1 MTLLYAVS
9 GLTALIFVVLFI
21 WKAARG
27 GPLPHK
33 MVAVAL
39 LLDTLVG
46 MRDLYVFRLSQVYG
60 GNTYLR
66 YSSVL
71 FGLTLGYIVVM
82 RFRAVSGQAR
92 DLTANL
98 AARVAQKSMSWRRV
112 TSAWINAPASRSAR
126 PSAHASCATCTMAW
140 VRTSARPSAS
150 WSPGVQA
157 RARCCRPCV
166 SLAAPWWK
174 SCWIDAGDHLFQ
186 STPSCV

>member
-1 MTLLYAVS
+1 
-9 GLTALIFVVLFI
+9 
-21 WKAARG
+21 
-27 GPLPHK
+27 

-82 RFRAVSGQAR
+82 CFRAVSGQAR

-98 AARVAQKSMSWRRV
+98 AARVAQKEHELAQSYQRME
-112 TSAWINAPASRSAR
+112 
-126 PSAHASCATCTMAW
+126 
-140 VRTSARPSAS
+140 
-150 WSPGVQA
+150 Q
-157 RARCCRPCV
+157 RAREQERTAERARILRDMHDGV
-166 SLAAPWWK
+166 GSH
-174 SCWIDAGDHLFQ
+174 I
-186 STPSCV
+186 STAIRQLESGRASQGQVLQTLREPGSTVVEIVLD